1 MIQLVIIGLA
11 ILSAIAGVSTLVTGK
26 ISVTKTSKL
35 EGPTARYLGVSLLV
49 LAAAMAGFALLI
61 LPRL

>member
-11 ILSAIAGVSTLVTGK
+11 ILCAIAGVSTLVSGK
-26 ISVTKTSKL
+26 ISLTKTSKV
-35 EGPTARYLGVSLLV
+35 EGPAARNVAIGLFV
-49 LAAAMAGFALLI
+49 LAAAMAGFALFI